1 MQESLGINITNKM
14 IKYAKVKKDNKLKI
28 ETYGVK
34 FYNNNIASVISEII
48 KETNSKNSMISLN
61 LNGTEFYQFETP
73 NMAQKSNLERA
84 IKAEFDSFCVGKYLN
99 KDQIESRYAYT
110 KSLSNPSKLKV
121 QVAYNN
127 KEEVD
132 DRIQSFEDL
141 KLVSIVPEM
150 IALPNIAYLPKN
162 KNVMIINLEDR
173 ATITTIINQQIYSFD
188 ILNVGFEKSFNK
200 IINTENDVRKAYEI
214 CKNTTIY
221 TMDAQDS
228 EESEY
233 LNYIVAD
240 LKNVVA
246 NVQEIVNKYDQ
257 IDNIYITGFGT
268 VVNNVDLFFQEFFP
282 NSKVEILRP
291 FFLTEAEKVN
301 IKDYI
306 EVNSAI
312 ALAVQGLGYGEQ
324 SFNFASGATW
334 KNIKQVLTSD
344 VKDLGKN
351 KKSTSV
357 SGLSKYEAA
366 MIRNSILLI
375 IFMIMFGLVSLYLN
389 SNINKKLI
397 EAEDVLKYTK
407 EEIEY
412 VQEDDDKIVD
422 KTKDYLRYTYNLENA
437 SDELQTKQ
445 SRKNQIT
452 TLLNN
457 IVYNIPKDVQL
468 TEIKN
473 VEKASNGK
481 IVEHII
487 IKAQAIK
494 IEQLAIFK
502 KQLESAGVLE
512 NLVSDTGVT
521 NGDYVQVTYEG
532 DLK

>member
-228 EESEY
+228 EDSEY

-282 NSKVEILRP
+282 NSKVEIL
-291 FFLTEAEKVN
+291 
-301 IKDYI
+301 
-306 EVNSAI
+306 
-312 ALAVQGLGYGEQ
+312 
-324 SFNFASGATW
+324 
-334 KNIKQVLTSD
+334 
-344 VKDLGKN
+344 
-351 KKSTSV
+351 
-357 SGLSKYEAA
+357 
-366 MIRNSILLI
+366 
-375 IFMIMFGLVSLYLN
+375 
-389 SNINKKLI
+389 
-397 EAEDVLKYTK
+397 
-407 EEIEY
+407 
-412 VQEDDDKIVD
+412 
-422 KTKDYLRYTYNLENA
+422 
-437 SDELQTKQ
+437 
-445 SRKNQIT
+445 
-452 TLLNN
+452 
-457 IVYNIPKDVQL
+457 
-468 TEIKN
+468 
-473 VEKASNGK
+473 
-481 IVEHII
+481 
-487 IKAQAIK
+487 
-494 IEQLAIFK
+494 
-502 KQLESAGVLE
+502 
-512 NLVSDTGVT
+512 
-521 NGDYVQVTYEG
+521 
-532 DLK
+532 

>member
-1 MQESLGINITNKM
+1 MQECLGINITDKM
-14 IKYAKVKKDNKLKI
+14 IKYAKVKKDNKIKI

-34 FYNNNIASVISEII
+34 FYNSNIASVISDII
-48 KETNSKNSMISLN
+48 TETSSKNSLISLN

-73 NMAQKSNLERA
+73 NMAQKSNLEKV
-84 IKAEFDSFCVGKYLN
+84 IKAEFESLCVGKYIN
-99 KDQIESRYAYT
+99 HDQVESRYAYT

-132 DRIQSFEDL
+132 DRIHSFEDF
-141 KLVSIVPEM
+141 KLVSIVPEI
-150 IALPNIAYLPKN
+150 IALPNIAYLPKD
-162 KNVMIINLEDR
+162 KNVMIVNLEDK
-173 ATITTIINQQIYSFD
+173 ATISTIINQQIYNFD

-221 TMDAQDS
+221 TMDAQDGDDN
-228 EESEY
+228 EY
-233 LNYIVAD
+233 LNYIIDD

-246 NVQEIVNKYDQ
+246 NVKEIVEKYDV

-324 SFNFASGATW
+324 SFNFVNATW
-334 KNIKQVLTSD
+334 KNIKQALKSD
-344 VKDLGKN
+344 ARPA
-351 KKSTSV
+351 KKSSTSN
-357 SGLSKYEAA
+357 SLLSKFEIA
-366 MIRNSILLI
+366 MIRNSILCI
-375 IFMIMFGLVSLYLN
+375 IFMMLFSLASLYLTKN
-389 SNINKKLI
+389 MSTKLI
-397 EAEDVLKYTK
+397 EADDRLKDTK
-407 EEIEY
+407 EEIQS
-412 VQEDDDKIVD
+412 VQEDDQKVLD
-422 KTKDYLRYTYNLENA
+422 KTKDYIRYTNNLENA
-437 SDELQTKQ
+437 SDEMQTKQ

-452 TLLNN
+452 SLLNN

-473 VEKASNGK
+473 VENVKDGK

-487 IKAQAIK
+487 IKAQAVK
-494 IEQLAIFK
+494 IEQLGIFK
-502 KQLESAGVLE
+502 KQLESAGVLD
-512 NLVSDTGVT
+512 NLVSDTGMT
-521 NGDYVQVTYEG
+521 NGNYFQVTYEG

>member
-1 MQESLGINITNKM
+1 MQECLGINITNKM
-14 IKYAKVKKDNKLKI
+14 IKYAKVKKDTKLKI

-34 FYNNNIASVISEII
+34 YYTNNIASVISDII
-48 KETNSKNSMISLN
+48 TETSSKNSLISLN

-73 NMAQKSNLERA
+73 NMAQKSNLEKV
-84 IKAEFDSFCVGKYLN
+84 IKAEFESFCVGKYIN
-99 KDQIESRYAYT
+99 HDQVESRYAYT

-132 DRIQSFEDL
+132 DRIRSFEDF
-141 KLVSIVPEM
+141 KLSSIVPEI

-162 KNVMIINLEDR
+162 KNVMIVNLEDK
-173 ATITTIINQQIYSFD
+173 ATITTIINQQIYNFD
-188 ILNVGFEKSFNK
+188 ILNVGFEKSFDK
-200 IINTENDVRKAYEI
+200 IVNTENDVRKAYEI

-221 TMDAQDS
+221 TMDAQDGD
-228 EESEY
+228 ENEY
-233 LNYIVAD
+233 LNYIIDD

-246 NVQEIVNKYDQ
+246 NVKEIVEKYDV

-324 SFNFASGATW
+324 SFNFVNATW
-334 KNIKQVLTSD
+334 KNIKQALKSD
-344 VKDLGKN
+344 SRPA
-351 KKSTSV
+351 KKSTS
-357 SGLSKYEAA
+357 SSSLTKFEAA
-366 MIRNSILLI
+366 LIRNSILCI
-375 IFMIMFGLVSLYLN
+375 IFMIMFSLISVFLN
-389 SNINKKLI
+389 ANMARKSA
-397 EAEDVLKYTK
+397 EADDRMKYTK
-407 EEIEY
+407 DQINLM
-412 VQEDDDKIVD
+412 QSDDKNVLD
-422 KTKDYLRYTYNLENA
+422 KTKDYIRYTNNLENA
-437 SDELQTKQ
+437 SDDMQTRQ

-452 TLLNN
+452 SLLNN

-473 VEKASNGK
+473 VENVKDGK

-487 IKAQAIK
+487 IKAQAVK
-494 IEQLAIFK
+494 IEQLGIFK

-512 NLVSDTGVT
+512 NLVSDTGMT
-521 NGDYVQVTYEG
+521 NGDYFQVIYEG